1 MVSTEGAN
9 SKRKRQRQTTSSLAG
24 RQLLPVIVEIP
35 AGSILFFSALMHAG
49 YGIWSL
55 DEMLIRPVPSMDD
68 MMRTSISDLLIR
80 YQAHV
85 ARPKQH
91 NSFKSIDPTKTVRG
105 YNLPCETSYFHFN
118 HRVPLPLLFPAVFTV
133 NDEWL
138 GEELVY
144 DRSRFL
150 ERHEAP
156 SLAREAEGLQS
167 AEDVIHATHETSEQ
181 KEERQPSKRT
191 RRVNRT
197 KTTPTTTLTTKEKT
211 SAHNVTP
218 TRGIQC

>member
-1 MVSTEGAN
+1 MWRDLSN
-9 SKRKRQRQTTSSLAG
+9 TTASNRL
-24 RQLLPVIVEIP
+24 
-35 AGSILFFSALMHAG
+35 
-49 YGIWSL
+49 
-55 DEMLIRPVPSMDD
+55 
-68 MMRTSISDLLIR
+68 T
-80 YQAHV
+80 
-85 ARPKQH
+85 
-91 NSFKSIDPTKTVRG
+91 
-105 YNLPCETSYFHFN
+105 CEASYFHFN
-118 HRVPLPLLFPAVFTV
+118 HRVQLPLLFPPVFTV
-133 NDEWL
+133 NDECL

-197 KTTPTTTLTTKEKT
+197 KTTPTTTLNHQGENFG
-211 SAHNVTP
+211 A
-218 TRGIQC
+218 

>member
-1 MVSTEGAN
+1 MVNSDGAN

-55 DEMLIRPVPSMDD
+55 DEMLIRPAPSMDD

-85 ARPKQH
+85 ARPKQQ
-91 NSFKSIDPTKTVRG
+91 NSFKSIDLRRQSEVTTYRAKH
-105 YNLPCETSYFHFN
+105 LTSISTIACHSHFYS
-118 HRVPLPLLFPAVFTV
+118 HPSSLLT
-133 NDEWL
+133 EWL

-150 ERHEAP
+150 GKTRSAINDSRGRRPAERGGCHSRDA
-156 SLAREAEGLQS
+156 
-167 AEDVIHATHETSEQ
+167 
-181 KEERQPSKRT
+181 
-191 RRVNRT
+191 
-197 KTTPTTTLTTKEKT
+197 
-211 SAHNVTP
+211 
-218 TRGIQC
+218 

>member
-1 MVSTEGAN
+1 MHN
-9 SKRKRQRQTTSSLAG
+9 
-24 RQLLPVIVEIP
+24 
-35 AGSILFFSALMHAG
+35 AL
-49 YGIWSL
+49 
-55 DEMLIRPVPSMDD
+55 V
-68 MMRTSISDLLIR
+68 
-80 YQAHV
+80 
-85 ARPKQH
+85 
-91 NSFKSIDPTKTVRG
+91 KSIDPTKTVRG

-118 HRVPLPLLFPAVFTV
+118 HRVPLPLLFPPVFTV

-218 TRGIQC
+218 TKDTPVSVQPATPATPAPPMTTLATPVTPASMLVTPASSREIQT

>member
-1 MVSTEGAN
+1 M
-9 SKRKRQRQTTSSLAG
+9 
-24 RQLLPVIVEIP
+24 LPVIVEIP

-68 MMRTSISDLLIR
+68 MMRTSTSDLLIR

-91 NSFKSIDPTKTVRG
+91 NSFRSIDPTKTVRS
-105 YNLPCETSYFHFN
+105 YNLPCEASYFHFN
-118 HRVPLPLLFPAVFTV
+118 HRVPLTLLIPPVFTV

-138 GEELVY
+138 SEELVY

-150 ERHEAP
+150 ENCEAP
-156 SLAREAEGLQS
+156 SLAQEAAPSIAQEAEGLL
-167 AEDVIHATHETSEQ
+167 DVRNANQTRHEPPER
-181 KEERQPSKRT
+181 KEELPSTKQTKR
-191 RRVNRT
+191 VS
-197 KTTPTTTLTTKEKT
+197 KKKTPTSVSTTNPG
-211 SAHNVTP
+211 A
-218 TRGIQC
+218 